1 MYFDYFLLNSV
12 GVLNC
17 VSIDFY
23 GTPRVSAIVFRLIS
37 TGFSDF
43 PANLFRLISMDFHGW
58 PQLYFDGFLWN
69 SEDCVSFDF
78 FGFQH
83 GSAVVFRVMSMEF
96 SGCPQLY
103 FDCFLWNSADVLNY
117 VSIDFYT
124 FPQVSAAVFR

>member
-1 MYFDYFLLNSV
+1 MGVRNFIQLISMESHGCPYLYFDYFLLNSV

-37 TGFSDF
+37 TGFSDGSTMV
-43 PANLFRLISMDFHGW
+43 FRL
-58 PQLYFDGFLWN
+58 
-69 SEDCVSFDF
+69 V
-78 FGFQH
+78 
-83 GSAVVFRVMSMEF
+83 SMEF